1 MAGHAAGDRIPWR
14 SLGKEP
20 RAERL
25 AQRALPVGIDFRV
38 RRRVLKGGD
47 WRDAVRLDRVNRDLS
62 PETSSKNG

>member
-25 AQRALPVGIDFRV
+25 AQGALPVGIGFQS
-38 RRRVLKGGD
+38 
-47 WRDAVRLDRVNRDLS
+47 AAAS
-62 PETSSKNG
+62 